1 MRLLIACGL
10 IVAGALAVAPTAPVL
25 AQEVN
30 GVYTDAST
38 RDFKGIK
45 LRGWLEGYYAWNAN
59 RPDRATVD
67 ANQASSVLR
76 ARGLTIEGRAFDVRS
91 ESARLNLAE
100 IEVERVPN
108 RGGLGF
114 KIDFAGGDVQDILHD
129 TLRAASPGSVHGWD
143 RNIQHVSLSYLAPLG
158 SGLRVDLG
166 KFVTHIGIEAIES
179 IKNRNFSHTWLVTY
193 AIPAQDTGLRLNYN
207 WSPKLYGEVYV
218 LKGWNVTSDNNDRP
232 SYGLSLGWTPSDQL
246 SVTANYLGG
255 PERNGDNRDRRDLL
269 DLQLT
274 CSLSPSLQSAV
285 NVDLGRDANAVAR
298 GRDATWGG
306 VALYLR
312 KNVGERFSPTL
323 RAEYYSDPQGFTTGV
338 AQRVIGLTFTGDT
351 RIGGKTSFVKL
362 LLRPELRYDRSDA
375 PFFTD
380 RDRFRSRKDQWTAAL
395 AAIAWF

>member
-1 MRLLIACGL
+1 MRLLIACSL
-10 IVAGALAVAPTAPVL
+10 IVAGALAAPVL
-25 AQEVN
+25 AQEVS

-76 ARGLTIEGRAFDVRS
+76 ARGLTIEGRAFDVHA
-91 ESARLNLAE
+91 ESLRLNLAE
-100 IEVERVPN
+100 IEIEKVPN

-114 KIDFAGGDVQDILHD
+114 KVDLAGGDVQDILHD
-129 TLRAASPGSVHGWD
+129 TTAAASPGSVHGWD

-158 SGLRVDLG
+158 SGVRVDVG

-218 LKGWNVTSDNNDRP
+218 LKGWNVTYDNNDQP
-232 SYGLSLGWTPSDQL
+232 SYGLTFGWTPSDKVSL
-246 SVTANYLGG
+246 NANYLGG
-255 PERNGDNRDRRDLL
+255 PERNGNNRDRRDLL

-274 CSLSPSLQSAV
+274 WSLSSSLQSAV

-298 GRDATWGG
+298 GHDATWGG
-306 VALYLR
+306 AALYLR

-338 AQRVIGLTFTGDT
+338 AQRVIGVTLTGDT
-351 RIGGKTSFVKL
+351 RFGGKTSFVKL

-380 RDRFRSRKDQWTAAL
+380 RDRFRHRQDQWTAAL
-395 AAIAWF
+395 AAVAWF